1 MSVSTAKAPSSDGE
15 FEVIDTKKLSSGMRN
30 RKKSQAELLVEGTID
45 GAAKLVPEDYKPYV
59 EMLKPAVEPVFN
71 IIHMLIP
78 YVFMIGSLLKDL
90 WEKNVECL
98 ATKINDWHCLRR
110 FNPVIQSRCY
120 WN

>member
-1 MSVSTAKAPSSDGE
+1 MPKLLNMNVGDTMPISVNEG
-15 FEVIDTKKLSSGMRN
+15 V
-30 RKKSQAELLVEGTID
+30 ELLVEGTID

-90 WEKNVECL
+90 WEKAQPYHVSINIYRY
-98 ATKINDWHCLRR
+98 TKIL
-110 FNPVIQSRCY
+110 QT
-120 WN
+120 